1 MRRLTWAWAA
11 AIFAVAFSGAAQA
24 TIIFTSGNN
33 PQPNEQNI
41 MFETAQS
48 GMTITG
54 DANHTGTPVT
64 FTSTQD
70 LMTQGKGQ
78 ASLDPVSP
86 PITGSVTFTVSGFGF
101 MDYIFDPHKGTGT
114 ALVTAVGNDGFKTD
128 DITFGNGNNFLTIT
142 TSGGE
147 FLTSVS
153 IAPDANSSYTTYDQ
167 PRVSGLCIPAGLTGA
182 PGSAVP
188 PAGCTL
194 VPIPEP
200 ATLALLGS
208 ALVGFGAI
216 RRRKPRR
223 RTTSL

>member
-1 MRRLTWAWAA
+1 MRRLSGAWVA

-24 TIIFTSGNN
+24 TVIFTSGNH

-54 DANHTGTPVT
+54 DTNQTGTAVQ
-64 FTSTQD
+64 FTSTQN
-70 LMTQGKGQ
+70 LMTGGVGQ
-78 ASLDPVSP
+78 AFLAPVSP
-86 PITGSVTFTVSGFGF
+86 AATITGKVTFSVPGFGF
-101 MDYIFDPHKGTGT
+101 MDYIFNPMKGTGT
-114 ALVTAVGNDGFKTD
+114 ALVTALANDGSFTD
-128 DITFGNGNNFLTIT
+128 DITFGNGQNFLTIT

-153 IAPDANSSYTTYDQ
+153 ITPDANSSYDTYRQ
-167 PRVSGLCIPAGLTGA
+167 PRVSGLCTPGL
-182 PGSAVP
+182 
-188 PAGCTL
+188 AGCDL

-216 RRRKPRR
+216 GRRKPRR